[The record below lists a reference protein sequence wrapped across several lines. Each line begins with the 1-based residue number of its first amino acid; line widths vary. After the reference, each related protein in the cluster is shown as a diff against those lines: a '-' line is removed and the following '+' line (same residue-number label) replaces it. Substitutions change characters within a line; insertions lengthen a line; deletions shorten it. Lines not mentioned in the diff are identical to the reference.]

1 MSVTVT
7 EDDMWTLKVSRR
19 VVRRFELSD
28 IPMFVWERIEEVGE
42 MLRANPEGTVRMLE
56 KEKIICRVKGKTVR
70 RIRVGDYRI
79 FFYIDYER
87 KEIVITSVKHRRH
100 AYKP

>member
-1 MSVTVT
+1 MTKNDEWSIR
-7 EDDMWTLKVSRR
+7 VSRR
-19 VVRRFELSD
+19 VVRRFELGD
-28 IPMFVWERIEEVGE
+28 IPMFVWERIEELGE
-42 MLRANPEGTVRMLE
+42 MLQANPEETVRMLE
-56 KEKIICRVKGKTVR
+56 KERVVYRTKGKTVR

-87 KEIVITSVKHRRH
+87 KEIAITSIKHRRH